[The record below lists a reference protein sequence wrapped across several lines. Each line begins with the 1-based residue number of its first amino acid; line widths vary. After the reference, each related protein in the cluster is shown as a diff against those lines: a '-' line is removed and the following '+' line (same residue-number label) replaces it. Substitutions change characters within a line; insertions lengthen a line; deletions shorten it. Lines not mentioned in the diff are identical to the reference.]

1 MSAEAD
7 GDRALGGVH
16 PSLRERYLHSPA
28 RYLAE
33 EEIREFLAGTA
44 RGLRVWD
51 LGAGLPA
58 ASRSAGRVLSVDRD
72 LAARPAVV
80 ADLERLPFTSRS
92 LEAALLVAV
101 LEHVDHP
108 AAVVDELARAL
119 APGAP
124 LYVWV
129 PFLHEVHLFP
139 VDRWRFTP
147 DGIRELL
154 EGAGFTTLSCGAG
167 RMSGIG
173 TVLTHLYR
181 FVWPPT
187 PPAFALRLAGFAI
200 VERLRVLDRLA
211 PARAWPIGITWIGR
225 R

>member
-1 MSAEAD
+1 MSVAGG
-7 GDRALGGVH
+7 GDREPRASG
-16 PSLRERYLHSPA
+16 PTLRDRYLHSPA

-33 EEIREFLAGTA
+33 QEIRAFLAGPA

-51 LGAGLPA
+51 LGSGLSPTA
-58 ASRSAGRVLSVDRD
+58 RSGGEVLSLDRD
-72 LAARPAVV
+72 PDARPAIV
-80 ADLERLPFTSRS
+80 ADLERLPFAPRA

-101 LEHVDHP
+101 LEHVDRP
-108 AAVVDELARAL
+108 AAVIAELARAL

-154 EGAGFTTLSCGAG
+154 EDAGFTMHSCGPG
-167 RMSGIG
+167 RLSGIG
-173 TVLTHLYR
+173 TVLAHLYR

-187 PPAFALRLAGFAI
+187 GPAFPLRLAGFAI

-211 PARAWPIGITWIGR
+211 PALAWPIGTSWIGR